1 MSGISQ
7 LLREGVAAAQARQF
21 ERARPLLEQATA
33 ESPAD
38 PVGWF
43 WLAIA
48 SPSAVD
54 AMRCLRRVLELD
66 VTHEQARNGLVSL
79 LQTEAQRLA
88 ASGAR
93 ADARELAAEATRLAP
108 GAQSVWLSFAAL
120 TDDQKERLEALRK
133 AVAITPEDT

>member
-1 MSGISQ
+1 MSGVSQ
-7 LLREGVAAAQARQF
+7 SLREGVAAAQARQF

-33 ESPAD
+33 ESPGD

-48 SPSAVD
+48 APSAGD
-54 AMRCLRRVLELD
+54 AIRCLRRVLELD

-93 ADARELAAEATRLAP
+93 AD
-108 GAQSVWLSFAAL
+108 
-120 TDDQKERLEALRK
+120 
-133 AVAITPEDT
+133 